1 MMSAYSA
8 GQEGGNLKTEQLN
21 FSIRRISE
29 ITVWNSFILLRGS
42 LEAGEIVAGCRVEG
56 VNGRPGKVFSIRVV

>member
-8 GQEGGNLKTEQLN
+8 GQEGRNLQAGQLN

-29 ITVWNSFILLRGS
+29 ITVWNSLILLRGG

-56 VNGRPGKVFSIRVV
+56 VNGRAGKVFSIRVD